1 MKNLISMTEQKVE
14 FLKELNESLN
24 EENAEVII
32 DNIKTDNRL
41 IYIAFNRISKEFLEI
56 GTELK
61 IKKYLMKNNIK
72 SVYWRKLN

>member
-1 MKNLISMTEQKVE
+1 MTEQKVE
-14 FLKELNESLN
+14 LLKELNESLN

-41 IYIAFNRISKEFLEI
+41 IYIAFNKISKEFLEI
-56 GTELK
+56 GTQLK

-72 SVYWRKLN
+72 SVYWRKTN

>member
-72 SVYWRKLN
+72 KVYWRKPN